1 MANNFLASPLEDAL
15 SKAPSFGLPD
25 TFRQSAEGR
34 QSVTI
39 TPGNV
44 PFQAYFSAASRKYGV
59 PINVLMGLAQQES
72 GFNPTALGQPTQY
85 GRAKGIMQYID
96 STAQGLGINPYDPM
110 QAIDGAARQLRERL
124 DKGYSMQDAVQ
135 AHFGGDD
142 RKQWGPKTRAY
153 GVDVLGKAQRFF
165 DGTAGDI
172 KQATQARQAADEQ
185 DAQFGA
191 DYPAAQSAMENMDQN
206 RLRDNAAR
214 LSQTLDELNKDEP
227 GRYRP
232 ATAEEIAQAQAKLSP
247 QGGQQQQKPVDGQQL
262 DFSEQ
267 NARTADTQKNVLEQ
281 NASYLQRFGHALGTG
296 YDDMNRSLNNS
307 VWLVKGGDTTD
318 IAKGIADSMAQRQAE
333 QENRTPGQK
342 TLDAAIKKVSDAKG
356 FWETTTAGWDAV
368 KTAAT
373 EPGAVGLGAAESAA
387 SMLPTMVGTAAGAVT
402 GGALGAGVGSVVPG
416 AGTAAAGAT
425 GAVWGG
431 RTGMVA
437 GTTAV
442 EAGAELEQMV
452 QERLAKEGKPATAA
466 NIKTVLDDP
475 DFRSDA
481 QTRATAKGLTVGVV
495 DLLTMGL
502 AGKVLSAPAKSAER
516 KAITSIMDDVGV
528 DEKAARAL
536 LSTPAG
542 RVALEQASP
551 GALKKAMTHVGAF
564 SIELAGEPVSE
575 AASQAV
581 ARQGNVDW
589 GDVAAEGI
597 YGAGQAAGHTVA
609 AKIFEAGKG
618 AATRL
623 RKDNQPPADGNVDPA
638 AGVTDPAAGNAD
650 PAAGA
655 VDPAAAGTGAS
666 TTVDPAQAQ
675 QDDVTAAAPTPGRDD
690 SGLSADAGPIERAL
704 RGTADQPDDA
714 NGQFW
719 AGEPGSAINVQ
730 AKGDPDTAMN
740 VTVEKYLPSGN
751 VTVRDEHGAPYEL
764 SPDVV
769 DINAAA
775 APATEQQQMQT
786 AGTPEENRDSRQ
798 EDQQKAQGKQL
809 DEIAKAAQTFPEGSD
824 AVWKNADHDIPVTV
838 KGVESSPGSDG
849 RAYVRV
855 ESEGK
860 ESFVPLDELTPAKPK
875 STSQTRPA
883 DRPLTDFSEDEL
895 RDRMRYLARQAKT
908 NGGWD
913 KNLTKARREVE
924 KVLDAKVRER
934 ENGPANIHGL
944 TELEDMRLQQLVNMD
959 GRTKEESEEA
969 TRLLNKRGAALTGQ
983 SASETTDENTVGK
996 DGLTL
1001 VHGSGNPSLT
1011 AADVQIVRANGQKQ
1025 GKKGRVYGGFYG
1037 TSEKDAAQA
1046 EGYAG
1051 MMEGTPTVYDVKI
1064 RPGTRIFRKEG
1075 DITRL
1080 SENTINDLVSKGYGV
1095 VVGTDPRGRTE
1106 YAVIDKNVIGDLS
1119 PRSGRAKNE
1128 EGSTSTSPDAGQLA
1142 GPEVAT
1148 AEQPDNAGA
1157 VRSSTERPAT
1167 AEQAGQRGGSDTLSG
1182 TGPGVDADSSAAVSD
1197 GQQSRPLTGTD
1208 GKPKWFAS
1216 AEKAA
1221 GHIEKKGLTG
1231 YRVVQVKPKRFEI
1244 HADATL
1250 TNEGTTPAQNNDVVS
1265 GTAPASKTA
1274 QTTVNPRTNRVK
1286 KLVGE
1291 VGDMVSPSGDVGY
1304 ASAGSRY
1311 RVSRIEKNG
1320 TVHLINQDTAAS
1332 TALSLGEL
1340 EGGRG
1345 RNVSWSRQS
1354 PQAQSDTKTQSDSAK
1369 PSQNSEWQAFPEDSG
1384 SLGVP
1389 RAEMPQV
1396 KAEHRGPMVNFLNAR
1411 GVEHW
1416 EGEVPADTLKPT
1428 QAEFSPAKV
1437 ARAAENTGSD
1447 RSILVSNDGYVVD
1460 GHHQWLAA
1468 RDKGEDVKTIRLD
1481 APVRELLPLLHEFPS
1496 SLVDTSSADVKQ
1508 NPGNVKEN
1516 PDSVQQTGPEV
1527 KETGQNVNTGAPETA
1542 SNEGAK
1548 PEVAA
1553 SKDADRF
1560 AENKLFTADKVAAA
1574 RARMKSKF
1582 GQLNS
1587 GLDPELLIDGMTI
1600 AGAYIESGIRKFSDY
1615 AKAMVDDFG
1624 DGVKPYLLSFWEGAR
1639 NYPGLDT
1646 DGMSSVADSAKEHA
1660 ALLEP
1665 QHTATPAVGEIKEK
1679 PTSRTRKTGQRG
1691 DITLTQDWGV
1701 DHIDGY
1707 SENTSGRETGSDVK
1721 DAWLKE
1727 GKSYLN
1733 AVADQ
1738 LENAG
1743 FKPTTNSKGKTT
1755 SAVSVNPA
1763 GDAVSGDISLTM
1775 DGPNGTGIYIHMSDT
1790 SLRGV
1795 VPTTTSGIGIM
1806 YRTTTPADRYGSGS
1820 QNRWAPVDLSA
1831 TDLARM
1837 AVDTVN
1843 NEVNRASRTEARQT
1857 GGLDDMVAQFDNEVT
1872 ENGNATELGGR
1883 STGALGGVSADE
1895 VRGNEEGRDAGGR
1908 ASGRSDADGRGNGG
1922 SGGQRVSGTRGVGDD
1937 PREVPVSARG
1947 AEPEGSA
1954 GRGAVQQRSRA
1965 ERGDGDT
1972 AGRGE
1977 RDRPAAGVTA
1987 QEKPASLFTI
1997 DPATIGQGGK
2007 KAKYRDNVAAIRL
2020 LKELETANQQAT
2032 ADEQAQLAKYVGW
2045 GGIPEAFERTDGTSN
2060 SGWAKETAE
2069 LKDILTPE
2077 EYQAAVAS
2085 TRNAHYTSPQIVS
2098 AMWQALDRLGFTG
2111 GRVVEPSVG
2120 VGNFFGLMPQGV
2132 RKASALHGVELDRI
2146 TSGIATQLYPEAKI
2160 ARMGYQDYT
2169 IPDGYFDVAIGNPP
2183 FGSEKLYDSNRK
2195 DLSGFSIH
2203 NYFFARS
2210 VDALRPGGVMAMVVT
2225 NRFMDGAKDQARQYI
2240 AERADLLGA
2249 IRLPNDAF
2257 AKNAGTE
2264 VTTDIIFLRKPLE
2277 NETSSSA
2284 NRSWLQTVDF
2294 TDKQGNVVP
2303 LNKYF
2308 EQHPENM
2315 LGEFGAFG
2323 TMYRKGDTA
2332 LVARDGQN
2340 TPQLLAEAINRLP
2353 AGVMTPAV
2361 TVTPESR
2368 ETVRAENVR
2377 VGSSFINSDG
2387 RVMVRGDDVMG
2398 EHSAAP
2404 VTFRTTKAEERVKGM
2419 IRVRDAL
2426 QRVREL
2432 QLSERASD
2440 AAIEE
2445 ARTRLNNT
2453 YDGFVKANGPINSQA
2468 NKLLFRDDP
2477 TWPQISAL
2485 EDSYDKGVSADI
2497 AKKTGQTRRNPSAV
2511 KAAIFSRRTQ
2521 QPHRPPESASSA
2533 KDALVASLAE
2543 RGRVDMDYMRSLYGK
2558 DAGQIADEL
2567 GDLLFNDPQSGW
2579 QTRDAYLS
2587 GNVKQ
2592 KLAQAEAAAKAD
2604 PSLSRNVDALKA
2616 VQPKDIE
2623 AVDIAVKPGAS
2634 WIPAEVMGQF
2644 ADHLTEGTGSRAFF
2658 NPLTASWIFPQLEA
2672 TTSATARYGT
2682 GRMSLGD
2689 ILTATAAQKTVQVYD
2704 THRDGSR
2711 TLNETE
2717 TQLANEKV
2725 ALVRDAWN
2733 RWIWQ
2738 DDARRTQLARLY
2750 NDQFNTDVAREFDGS
2765 HLTFPGKVSD
2775 DIIRLRPHQANAVW
2789 RIVQGDSTLLDHV
2802 VGAGKTFT
2810 IVAGIMELR
2819 RMGLARKPIL
2829 TVPNHLVG
2837 QWAKDFIKLY
2847 PGANVLA
2854 ATKKDFEAAN
2864 RKRFFARVATGD
2876 WDVVIVAHSSFGKV
2890 GVHPDT
2896 ESAFIKEEIADITA
2910 SIAAIEAAE
2919 GKKSRNVKGG
2929 EERRKKMEE
2938 RLKRLLDTDN
2948 KDNSLY
2954 WDDMGIDA
2962 LAVDEA
2968 HEFKNLAYTSGM
2980 RGVAGLG
2987 SAKGSQKAQD
2997 LYMKTRIV
3005 REATGGRNVVFAT
3018 GTPISNTMAEMFT
3031 MQRYLDHDNLK
3042 ASGLSHFDAWARMFG
3057 EVVTDWELSPSGQ
3070 YKMNSRFAKF
3080 VNMPELM
3087 QRYTSFADVINRDDI
3102 NAQLAAQGKRLPVPK
3117 VKGGKPA
3124 NVVVPRSEDQAN
3136 YIGEPVKDAE
3146 GNPTD
3151 EYPAGSLVYR
3161 AEHLPKKAEK
3171 GKDNMLSIMS
3181 DARKAALDMRLLFP
3195 ELPDNP
3201 NSKVNVAAGRISAI
3215 YDQWN
3220 ADRGTQLVFIDLS
3233 TPKASRGKEAER
3245 IRELVAAAES
3255 DDADVASAAQDQLD
3269 KMSPDEL
3276 LALESKFS
3284 VYDDLKQKLIDR
3296 GIPENEIAFI
3306 HDANTDEQKTELFA
3320 KVNAGTIR
3328 VLLGSTPKM
3337 GAGMNAQ
3344 ERLVALH
3351 HLDAPWRPSDLEQRE
3366 GRIIRQGNKLYDR
3379 DPDNFEV
3386 IINRYATKQ
3395 TLDSRMWQTIEAKA
3409 RFIEQVRKGNT
3420 AQREIE
3426 DIGGE
3431 AANAAEMKAASSG
3444 NPLMLEE
3451 MSLRQKVRT
3460 LENERMAHDR
3470 DQYRVR
3476 DKIRQ
3481 EQSAVKTIQRTL
3493 GDLRADVQLEQPS
3506 PFAATIDGQTFD
3518 KRKEAGAAIL
3528 TAASDMLQN
3537 GQTDRENIGSY
3548 GGFRLSLD
3556 ELDFGH
3562 YALQL
3567 EGKGTYS
3574 VNFELAKADAQGLAV
3589 RMSNAVNDLPG
3600 AVKKME
3606 TALDRSE
3613 KAIPALE
3620 EQVRAWPKEDEL
3632 KTAEQRHREVIDQL
3646 RPKREQK
3653 PAPTDEGAAPTGETL
3668 NSPIF
3673 RRGGEDGSVVGKIR
3687 EVLAAARAA
3696 GHAAMKA
3703 TLAPVPEWLSRE
3715 ARRAGLNVEG
3725 FVHVLDGSAVRHT
3738 LKNHSDAAK
3747 EGKRGQLAVTDA
3759 DFERLPEV
3767 VSSPDR
3773 VVFGTQN
3780 RLHKDQIVFIKRLE
3794 DGTILYLEEVRT
3806 GRKELAAVSVR
3817 KYPATMNVDAIAS
3830 TLDPNARSDGGSA
3843 LNIVANPADDKTGTT
3858 LDAWQ
3863 RISSSRRQ
3871 ATSGQQAEMRRMLS
3885 QAVPA
3890 DKLGELVRRI
3900 EIQNQTATSNPQR
3913 VLASLRAAEISGEF
3927 NPEGMRLAQWLIRQY
3942 PHLADT
3948 LRIDVRKGEDN
3959 GVAGNYNV
3967 ADRLVTLFSD
3977 YDGADGK
3984 RQRVTDTITATHEI
3998 MHHLE
4003 RMMPRDVQQAIA
4015 QEWLDGVSARMEEYK
4030 DAGDTKRL
4038 DLLTDLISGIYGNPQ
4053 ALDRAKKALINGD
4066 LPASDYQFA
4075 SPSEYWAENGASL
4088 IAGRKV
4094 EAEEQQARGW
4104 IDKAVA
4110 AMRAIIAKV
4119 RSLLGRK
4126 SDERS
4131 AVEDALDRILAGD
4144 GKFQSDATLQ
4154 RVGDEVYGLSG
4165 DRVSDYVPPVM
4176 PQLRSGRK
4184 PEIPTPEEDNA
4195 MVRSRW
4201 DRFKDAAKHGPS
4213 DKTTDAMQKLLYNTP
4228 YRPLAEELGRNVPAL
4243 QEYLKLKQ
4251 QMDAMRAKWHHK
4263 TDTVAQRWLKY
4274 RAHDKVSEAENK
4286 RLMDIMHESTIQQ
4299 VDPSERYESMLTP
4312 RDHDALKTAIAGT
4325 ERGDELLT
4333 KAAEDSRRRQEWER
4347 MKPSFDQLSP
4357 EAKAIYRQV
4366 RDTYSSLADAYEGV
4380 LLSNMEKAINVRI
4393 KKAEREHRREL
4404 RRITDEGLSGQA
4416 RTDAVDQANRRLKA
4430 SKTKTA
4436 WNRKAR
4442 ITQLR
4447 QQFEMERLK
4456 GPYFPLA
4463 RFGDLFVTVRDK
4475 AGKVISFSRFEK
4487 ASEQREFAD
4496 LMREDPNQS
4505 VQIGTINQSASL
4517 RKGVDAGFVADVE
4530 DILAELPNAEKIK
4543 DEVWQR
4549 YLETLPDFS
4558 IRKNRIHRTGRAGY
4572 TSDAL
4577 RAFGNS
4583 MFHGSHQLA
4592 RLAYTFDLE
4601 EALDAAREQAENTKD
4616 PVRDGMVVNEMEHR
4630 HQFVMNPT
4638 GGALATA
4645 VTQASFVY
4653 FLAANP
4659 KAAIANMFQTVVMG
4673 VPMLA
4678 ANEGKWSS
4686 MTRAFNQL
4694 NRALSDTVRG
4704 KGTTGNSKRLTA
4716 DERAALEEAH
4726 NIGLIDRTQSHDL
4739 AGVAETGVEYRAGR
4753 EKWMKRL
4760 GYLFHHT
4767 ERINR
4772 EVTFLAAYR
4781 MAKARGLNQNAAIDE
4796 ANRMTWKIHF
4806 DYQNTSRPRI
4816 MHSDAM
4822 KMLLVF
4828 KNYAFNMLYRLF
4840 RDFHQSFKGET
4851 PELRKEARIQLAGV
4865 TGMMMLTAGISGTWG
4880 FGILMML
4887 AGLFMGGDKDP
4898 EDELRKNMQEALGP
4912 MMTGIIM
4919 DGVPGYTAG
4928 VSLSDSVGMADLW
4941 WRDPNEELEGGKEVV
4956 QYMLMQMLGAPAGIA
4971 LNMGK
4976 GVQQITDGHEWRGIE
4991 TMMPNFIKNPMKA
5004 MRYEHEGVRNMRGDM
5019 LVDDVSQLDAFKQLV
5034 GFIPAKIAEQYDIN
5048 NANYRKQDFV
5058 IKERKTLMD
5067 DYWRATQ
5074 AEDDAAVSKIEDKI
5088 DTFNEKWGDDMPGV
5102 IISPKTLN
5110 RSAKTRE
5117 KNAEDATGGAR
5128 YNRSTRDYILENQ
5141 RKPIYQ

>member
-25 TFRQSAEGR
+25 TFRQSAEGK
-34 QSVTI
+34 QSVNI

-44 PFQAYFSAASRKYGV
+44 PFQAYFSASSRKYGV
-59 PINVLMGLAQQES
+59 PVNVLMGLAQQES
-72 GFNPTALGQPTQY
+72 SFNPTALGQPTQW

-96 STAQGLGINPYDPM
+96 STAQGLGINAYDPM

-124 DKGYSMQDAVQ
+124 DKGYSMQEAIQ

-153 GVDVLGKAQRFF
+153 GVEVMGRAQRFF
-165 DGTAGDI
+165 DGTAGNI
-172 KQATQARQAADEQ
+172 KQPAQGQQAADER

-206 RLRDNAAR
+206 RLRDDAAR
-214 LSQTLDELNKDEP
+214 LSKSLEELNKDEP
-227 GRYRP
+227 GRYRA
-232 ATAEEIAQAQAKLSP
+232 ATAEEIAQAQAKQNGP
-247 QGGQQQQKPVDGQQL
+247 RVVYENGQKVQYGVTPEQQKMIDETGANWDRLEERQ
-262 DFSEQ
+262 
-267 NARTADTQKNVLEQ
+267 RAD
-281 NASYLQRFGHALGTG
+281 
-296 YDDMNRSLNNS
+296 
-307 VWLVKGGDTTD
+307 
-318 IAKGIADSMAQRQAE
+318 AQRQKSIAE
-333 QENRTPGQK
+333 HALSLGKDSLLLLNSGLNTAAADAKELVSRIPYVGKSIVDAADRFDRWTQGKGTDELLKSNQEWTEAHLSPEMRAARKKAFVIEPGEDLGNGQK
-342 TLDAAIKKVSDAKG
+342 SNGWNFGPAWSDPRTYMSG
-356 FWETTTAGWDAV
+356 ILESLPEMAV
-368 KTAAT
+368 TM
-373 EPGAVGLGAAESAA
+373 GGSGRLA
-387 SMLPTMVGTAAGAVT
+387 SMAYKR
-402 GGALGAGVGSVVPG
+402 AL
-416 AGTAAAGAT
+416 AAGAT
-425 GAVWGG
+425 REAAAASAARTATYAGGILEGSLGGAQSARQVREEILGMKPEQLKDSEALKALMEPDANGKKMTFEQARAELAESSATKAFVLAGIGTGIFGG
-431 RTGMVA
+431 MGDRALAKVITSKSGRLRSAMTGMIGEGLFEEAPQSALQQTSENFAMQKADPSRPLMKGVANQTVA
-437 GTTAV
+437 GTV
-442 EAGAELEQMV
+442 VGGIMGAGMGFVAPHTSDASQNTGN
-452 QERLAKEGKPATAA
+452 QDTAA
-466 NIKTVLDDP
+466 
-475 DFRSDA
+475 S
-481 QTRATAKGLTVGVV
+481 
-495 DLLTMGL
+495 
-502 AGKVLSAPAKSAER
+502 
-516 KAITSIMDDVGV
+516 
-528 DEKAARAL
+528 
-536 LSTPAG
+536 
-542 RVALEQASP
+542 
-551 GALKKAMTHVGAF
+551 
-564 SIELAGEPVSE
+564 
-575 AASQAV
+575 
-581 ARQGNVDW
+581 
-589 GDVAAEGI
+589 
-597 YGAGQAAGHTVA
+597 
-609 AKIFEAGKG
+609 
-618 AATRL
+618 
-623 RKDNQPPADGNVDPA
+623 
-638 AGVTDPAAGNAD
+638 AD
-650 PAAGA
+650 PNAGA
-655 VDPAAAGTGAS
+655 VDPAAEAA
-666 TTVDPAQAQ
+666 AQTQ
-675 QDDVTAAAPTPGRDD
+675 QDEVTAAAPTPGRDD

-730 AKGDPDTAMN
+730 AKGEPDTAMN
-740 VTVEKYLPSGN
+740 VTVEKYLPSGS
-751 VTVRDEHGAPYEL
+751 VTVRDEHGTPFEL
-764 SPDVV
+764 SPEDV

-1895 VRGNEEGRDAGGR
+1895 VRGNEEGWDAGGR

-2020 LKELETANQQAT
+2020 LKELETANRQAT

-2644 ADHLTEGTGSRAFF
+2644 ADHLAESTGSRAFF
-2658 NPLTASWIFPQLEA
+2658 NPLTAGWIFPQLEA

-2689 ILTATAAQKTVQVYD
+2689 ILTAAAAQKAVQVYD

-2789 RIVQGDSTLLDHV
+2789 RIVQG
-2802 VGAGKTFT
+2802 
-2810 IVAGIMELR
+2810 
-2819 RMGLARKPIL
+2819 
-2829 TVPNHLVG
+2829 
-2837 QWAKDFIKLY
+2837 
-2847 PGANVLA
+2847 
-2854 ATKKDFEAAN
+2854 
-2864 RKRFFARVATGD
+2864 
-2876 WDVVIVAHSSFGKV
+2876 
-2890 GVHPDT
+2890 
-2896 ESAFIKEEIADITA
+2896 
-2910 SIAAIEAAE
+2910 
-2919 GKKSRNVKGG
+2919 
-2929 EERRKKMEE
+2929 
-2938 RLKRLLDTDN
+2938 
-2948 KDNSLY
+2948 
-2954 WDDMGIDA
+2954 
-2962 LAVDEA
+2962 
-2968 HEFKNLAYTSGM
+2968 
-2980 RGVAGLG
+2980 
-2987 SAKGSQKAQD
+2987 
-2997 LYMKTRIV
+2997 
-3005 REATGGRNVVFAT
+3005 
-3018 GTPISNTMAEMFT
+3018 
-3031 MQRYLDHDNLK
+3031 
-3042 ASGLSHFDAWARMFG
+3042 
-3057 EVVTDWELSPSGQ
+3057 
-3070 YKMNSRFAKF
+3070 
-3080 VNMPELM
+3080 
-3087 QRYTSFADVINRDDI
+3087 
-3102 NAQLAAQGKRLPVPK
+3102 
-3117 VKGGKPA
+3117 
-3124 NVVVPRSEDQAN
+3124 
-3136 YIGEPVKDAE
+3136 
-3146 GNPTD
+3146 
-3151 EYPAGSLVYR
+3151 
-3161 AEHLPKKAEK
+3161 
-3171 GKDNMLSIMS
+3171 
-3181 DARKAALDMRLLFP
+3181 
-3195 ELPDNP
+3195 
-3201 NSKVNVAAGRISAI
+3201 
-3215 YDQWN
+3215 
-3220 ADRGTQLVFIDLS
+3220 
-3233 TPKASRGKEAER
+3233 
-3245 IRELVAAAES
+3245 
-3255 DDADVASAAQDQLD
+3255 
-3269 KMSPDEL
+3269 
-3276 LALESKFS
+3276 
-3284 VYDDLKQKLIDR
+3284 
-3296 GIPENEIAFI
+3296 
-3306 HDANTDEQKTELFA
+3306 
-3320 KVNAGTIR
+3320 
-3328 VLLGSTPKM
+3328 
-3337 GAGMNAQ
+3337 
-3344 ERLVALH
+3344 
-3351 HLDAPWRPSDLEQRE
+3351 
-3366 GRIIRQGNKLYDR
+3366 
-3379 DPDNFEV
+3379 
-3386 IINRYATKQ
+3386 
-3395 TLDSRMWQTIEAKA
+3395 
-3409 RFIEQVRKGNT
+3409 
-3420 AQREIE
+3420 
-3426 DIGGE
+3426 
-3431 AANAAEMKAASSG
+3431 
-3444 NPLMLEE
+3444 
-3451 MSLRQKVRT
+3451 
-3460 LENERMAHDR
+3460 
-3470 DQYRVR
+3470 
-3476 DKIRQ
+3476 
-3481 EQSAVKTIQRTL
+3481 
-3493 GDLRADVQLEQPS
+3493 
-3506 PFAATIDGQTFD
+3506 
-3518 KRKEAGAAIL
+3518 
-3528 TAASDMLQN
+3528 
-3537 GQTDRENIGSY
+3537 
-3548 GGFRLSLD
+3548 
-3556 ELDFGH
+3556 
-3562 YALQL
+3562 
-3567 EGKGTYS
+3567 
-3574 VNFELAKADAQGLAV
+3574 
-3589 RMSNAVNDLPG
+3589 
-3600 AVKKME
+3600 
-3606 TALDRSE
+3606 
-3613 KAIPALE
+3613 
-3620 EQVRAWPKEDEL
+3620 
-3632 KTAEQRHREVIDQL
+3632 
-3646 RPKREQK
+3646 
-3653 PAPTDEGAAPTGETL
+3653 
-3668 NSPIF
+3668 
-3673 RRGGEDGSVVGKIR
+3673 
-3687 EVLAAARAA
+3687 
-3696 GHAAMKA
+3696 
-3703 TLAPVPEWLSRE
+3703 
-3715 ARRAGLNVEG
+3715 
-3725 FVHVLDGSAVRHT
+3725 
-3738 LKNHSDAAK
+3738 
-3747 EGKRGQLAVTDA
+3747 
-3759 DFERLPEV
+3759 
-3767 VSSPDR
+3767 
-3773 VVFGTQN
+3773 
-3780 RLHKDQIVFIKRLE
+3780 
-3794 DGTILYLEEVRT
+3794 
-3806 GRKELAAVSVR
+3806 
-3817 KYPATMNVDAIAS
+3817 
-3830 TLDPNARSDGGSA
+3830 
-3843 LNIVANPADDKTGTT
+3843 
-3858 LDAWQ
+3858 
-3863 RISSSRRQ
+3863 
-3871 ATSGQQAEMRRMLS
+3871 
-3885 QAVPA
+3885 
-3890 DKLGELVRRI
+3890 
-3900 EIQNQTATSNPQR
+3900 
-3913 VLASLRAAEISGEF
+3913 
-3927 NPEGMRLAQWLIRQY
+3927 
-3942 PHLADT
+3942 
-3948 LRIDVRKGEDN
+3948 
-3959 GVAGNYNV
+3959 
-3967 ADRLVTLFSD
+3967 
-3977 YDGADGK
+3977 
-3984 RQRVTDTITATHEI
+3984 
-3998 MHHLE
+3998 
-4003 RMMPRDVQQAIA
+4003 
-4015 QEWLDGVSARMEEYK
+4015 
-4030 DAGDTKRL
+4030 
-4038 DLLTDLISGIYGNPQ
+4038 
-4053 ALDRAKKALINGD
+4053 
-4066 LPASDYQFA
+4066 
-4075 SPSEYWAENGASL
+4075 
-4088 IAGRKV
+4088 
-4094 EAEEQQARGW
+4094 
-4104 IDKAVA
+4104 
-4110 AMRAIIAKV
+4110 
-4119 RSLLGRK
+4119 
-4126 SDERS
+4126 
-4131 AVEDALDRILAGD
+4131 
-4144 GKFQSDATLQ
+4144 
-4154 RVGDEVYGLSG
+4154 
-4165 DRVSDYVPPVM
+4165 
-4176 PQLRSGRK
+4176 
-4184 PEIPTPEEDNA
+4184 
-4195 MVRSRW
+4195 
-4201 DRFKDAAKHGPS
+4201 
-4213 DKTTDAMQKLLYNTP
+4213 
-4228 YRPLAEELGRNVPAL
+4228 
-4243 QEYLKLKQ
+4243 
-4251 QMDAMRAKWHHK
+4251 
-4263 TDTVAQRWLKY
+4263 
-4274 RAHDKVSEAENK
+4274 
-4286 RLMDIMHESTIQQ
+4286 
-4299 VDPSERYESMLTP
+4299 
-4312 RDHDALKTAIAGT
+4312 
-4325 ERGDELLT
+4325 
-4333 KAAEDSRRRQEWER
+4333 
-4347 MKPSFDQLSP
+4347 
-4357 EAKAIYRQV
+4357 
-4366 RDTYSSLADAYEGV
+4366 
-4380 LLSNMEKAINVRI
+4380 
-4393 KKAEREHRREL
+4393 
-4404 RRITDEGLSGQA
+4404 
-4416 RTDAVDQANRRLKA
+4416 
-4430 SKTKTA
+4430 
-4436 WNRKAR
+4436 
-4442 ITQLR
+4442 
-4447 QQFEMERLK
+4447 
-4456 GPYFPLA
+4456 
-4463 RFGDLFVTVRDK
+4463 
-4475 AGKVISFSRFEK
+4475 
-4487 ASEQREFAD
+4487 
-4496 LMREDPNQS
+4496 
-4505 VQIGTINQSASL
+4505 
-4517 RKGVDAGFVADVE
+4517 
-4530 DILAELPNAEKIK
+4530 
-4543 DEVWQR
+4543 
-4549 YLETLPDFS
+4549 
-4558 IRKNRIHRTGRAGY
+4558 
-4572 TSDAL
+4572 
-4577 RAFGNS
+4577 
-4583 MFHGSHQLA
+4583 
-4592 RLAYTFDLE
+4592 
-4601 EALDAAREQAENTKD
+4601 
-4616 PVRDGMVVNEMEHR
+4616 
-4630 HQFVMNPT
+4630 
-4638 GGALATA
+4638 
-4645 VTQASFVY
+4645 
-4653 FLAANP
+4653 
-4659 KAAIANMFQTVVMG
+4659 
-4673 VPMLA
+4673 
-4678 ANEGKWSS
+4678 
-4686 MTRAFNQL
+4686 
-4694 NRALSDTVRG
+4694 
-4704 KGTTGNSKRLTA
+4704 
-4716 DERAALEEAH
+4716 
-4726 NIGLIDRTQSHDL
+4726 
-4739 AGVAETGVEYRAGR
+4739 
-4753 EKWMKRL
+4753 
-4760 GYLFHHT
+4760 
-4767 ERINR
+4767 
-4772 EVTFLAAYR
+4772 
-4781 MAKARGLNQNAAIDE
+4781 
-4796 ANRMTWKIHF
+4796 
-4806 DYQNTSRPRI
+4806 
-4816 MHSDAM
+4816 
-4822 KMLLVF
+4822 
-4828 KNYAFNMLYRLF
+4828 
-4840 RDFHQSFKGET
+4840 
-4851 PELRKEARIQLAGV
+4851 
-4865 TGMMMLTAGISGTWG
+4865 
-4880 FGILMML
+4880 
-4887 AGLFMGGDKDP
+4887 
-4898 EDELRKNMQEALGP
+4898 
-4912 MMTGIIM
+4912 
-4919 DGVPGYTAG
+4919 
-4928 VSLSDSVGMADLW
+4928 
-4941 WRDPNEELEGGKEVV
+4941 
-4956 QYMLMQMLGAPAGIA
+4956 
-4971 LNMGK
+4971 
-4976 GVQQITDGHEWRGIE
+4976 
-4991 TMMPNFIKNPMKA
+4991 
-5004 MRYEHEGVRNMRGDM
+5004 
-5019 LVDDVSQLDAFKQLV
+5019 
-5034 GFIPAKIAEQYDIN
+5034 
-5048 NANYRKQDFV
+5048 
-5058 IKERKTLMD
+5058 
-5067 DYWRATQ
+5067 
-5074 AEDDAAVSKIEDKI
+5074 
-5088 DTFNEKWGDDMPGV
+5088 
-5102 IISPKTLN
+5102 
-5110 RSAKTRE
+5110 
-5117 KNAEDATGGAR
+5117 
-5128 YNRSTRDYILENQ
+5128 
-5141 RKPIYQ
+5141 